1 MKLIDLLVA
10 TIVSDYNCP
19 KCKIQI
25 YEPSGEMGAIGAFS
39 ATSALLTPFHDMEIN
54 RIVAVSANLIRV
66 YFYEEDFAKIKGYY
80 PVPCRVGGKVYEILK
95 ETVPNEYFYI
105 AEHTVEDVSTR
116 AVKYAD
122 FWTDFDE
129 PNLFFTREEA
139 EAELKRRKEEEENE
153 NFEMQTEND

>member
-25 YEPSGEMGAIGAFS
+25 YEPSGATGAFS

-54 RIVAVSANLIRV
+54 GIGAVSANLIGV

-80 PVPCRVGGKVYEILK
+80 PVPCRVGDKVYEILK

-122 FWTDFDE
+122 FWTDFGE

-139 EAELKRRKEEEENE
+139 EAAMKKRRKDNG
-153 NFEMQTEND
+153 F

>member
-25 YEPSGEMGAIGAFS
+25 YEPSGATGAFS

-54 RIVAVSANLIRV
+54 GIVAVSANLIGV

-80 PVPCRVGGKVYEILK
+80 PVPCRVGDKVYEILK
-95 ETVPNEYFYI
+95 ETVPERYFYI
-105 AEHTVEDVSTR
+105 SEYEVQDVSTR
-116 AVKYAD
+116 GIKYAD
-122 FWTDFDE
+122 DWTPCDNG
-129 PNLFFTREEA
+129 NLLFTKREA
-139 EAELKRRKEEEENE
+139 EAELERREER
-153 NFEMQTEND
+153 